1 MLNFG
6 YSLLC
11 AMRSLYTKYYAAFRP
26 SPFAGVFVLRGYV
39 LHFIMHSMRSNCKP
53 LKATT
58 KNSAGIINRYKKKTE
73 WYGEQGSHTNCGHLR
88 QRKNTTPRNEKIHC
102 ILILCLQT
110 HMCDSFLL

>member
-58 KNSAGIINRYKKKTE
+58 TKQRRHHQQIQKKNRMV
-73 WYGEQGSHTNCGHLR
+73 W
-88 QRKNTTPRNEKIHC
+88 
-102 ILILCLQT
+102 
-110 HMCDSFLL
+110 